1 MLKKSLSILLLSLLI
16 FNMTGIFIVFKIEQ
30 AHIRKSIKHQ
40 IKAGIPEEEL
50 HIFNL
55 SKVEY
60 IELDWVRPDI
70 EFKKNKEMFDI
81 VHMKSLNDSVHLYC
95 VNDKEEAIL
104 FAQLDKMIQKKM
116 QRESNSSNSP
126 ITKALKL
133 FNLVYTSNQTKNK
146 LLTHYY
152 RMNKKSYSYCFNL
165 YNSPLIKQPSPPP
178 KSV

>member
-60 IELDWVRPDI
+60 IKLDWVRPDI
-70 EFKKNKEMFDI
+70 EFRKNKEMFDI
-81 VHMKSLNDSVHLYC
+81 VHMKSLHDSVRLYC

-104 FAQLDKMIQKKM
+104 FAQLDKMIKKKM
-116 QRESNSSNSP
+116 QQESNSSNSP
-126 ITKALKL
+126 ITKVLKL
-133 FNLVYTSNQTKNK
+133 FNLIYISNQTENK
-146 LLTHYY
+146 SLTYY
-152 RMNKKSYSYCFNL
+152 RMNKKSYHYYTNL
-165 YNSPLIKQPSPPP
+165 YDSPLIKQPSPPP

>member
-60 IELDWVRPDI
+60 IKLDWVRPDI
-70 EFKKNKEMFDI
+70 EFRKNKEMFDI
-81 VHMKSLNDSVHLYC
+81 VHMKSLNDSVRLYC
-95 VNDKEEAIL
+95 VNDKEESIL
-104 FAQLDKMIQKKM
+104 FAQLDKMIKKKM
-116 QRESNSSNSP
+116 QQESNSLNSP
-126 ITKALKL
+126 INKVLKL
-133 FNLVYTSNQTKNK
+133 FNLIYISNQTENK
-146 LLTHYY
+146 SLTYY
-152 RMNKKSYSYCFNL
+152 RMNKKSYHYFTNL
-165 YNSPLIKQPSPPP
+165 YDSPLIKQPSPPP